1 MSGYATD
8 GAPTPAPKDPIVR
21 FLIGCGVVAL
31 VCLAL
36 VAIVVFS
43 VGWQLTKDETPGRAP
58 EALLIGDETRY
69 WRVDLRADDPGL
81 IALFARFTEINDTR
95 RREILDG
102 TPLAGLPIPSRQAHL
117 DELAPLTFELGLA
130 PGSAGWT
137 GRGTFSHGVWK
148 MRAVIKMMRWLGGKG
163 AHGLPPIVVD
173 GVAIGRV
180 GPGLAVA
187 TVGNRVLFS
196 GDAER
201 LKAVLTTAADA
212 TPAIDPKLFSAHDDV
227 RLDGEDAWAFS
238 TAPRASASFDIN
250 DRDELAFRV
259 AVLDETFD
267 ASQDECR
274 SILSLFLPKV
284 PPDML
289 EIDDGAKKDPGG
301 TTIFTGRI
309 AGVSKRIE
317 AFVAKASKP
326 GFAEELNRKREPETP
341 SANPTLPSHPP
352 PAGPRSGTPGGPSRE
367 GTPKPPR

>member
-8 GAPTPAPKDPIVR
+8 GAATTTPRDPVVR

-31 VCLAL
+31 VCLTLAA
-36 VAIVVFS
+36 VVVFL

-81 IALFARFTEINDTR
+81 IALFARFTEINESR
-95 RREILDG
+95 RREILKG
-102 TPLAGLPIPSRQAHL
+102 TPLAGLPIPSRQANL
-117 DELAPLTFELGLA
+117 AELAPLTFELGLA
-130 PGSAGWT
+130 PGSTGWT

-163 AHGLPPIVVD
+163 EHGLPPIVVD

-201 LKAVLTTAADA
+201 LKTVLTAAAAA
-212 TPAIDPKLFSAHDDV
+212 TPDIDPALFAAHDGV
-227 RLDGEDAWAFS
+227 KLDGEDAWAFS

-259 AVLDETFD
+259 AVLDESFD
-267 ASQDECR
+267 ASRDECL
-274 SILSLFLPKV
+274 SILSVLLPKV
-284 PPDML
+284 PPDMF
-289 EIDDGAKKDPGG
+289 EIDEGAKREPGG
-301 TTIFTGRI
+301 ATVFTGRI
-309 AGVSKRIE
+309 SGVSNRIE
-317 AFVAKASKP
+317 AFFAKVAKP
-326 GFAEELNRKREPETP
+326 RFGEELNRKREAETP

-352 PAGPRSGTPGGPSRE
+352 PAGPRSGTPGEPSRE